1 MCAFFAHRGQAHKNG
16 HGTEQTV
23 YVSAPYPQFDVPW
36 PYFNPLPKRVVL
48 DLSKLTH
55 SVIYHKN
62 GPNEEVCCAKQKE
75 HAGEYESEG
84 P

>member
-1 MCAFFAHRGQAHKNG
+1 MCAFFAHRSQAHKNS
-16 HGTEQTV
+16 HRSEHAV

-48 DLSKLTH
+48 DLSKLTY

-62 GPNEEVCCAKQKE
+62 GPDEEVCCAKQKE